1 MKVLGLFSLYQVE
14 DKLGDFC
21 PGIKIQRGGDLL
33 FWIFFLKAR
42 VTLTM
47 KRAILL
53 SKITMTAICARIAAF
68 LSPRVLGLARIQKSF
83 LAEELVLSDADRSV
97 LSFLCL

>member
-1 MKVLGLFSLYQVE
+1 MVYSLCIR
-14 DKLGDFC
+14 LRINFGTFG
-21 PGIKIQRGGDLL
+21 PGINMGWGGDLL
-33 FWIFFLKAR
+33 SCILFLKAK

-68 LSPRVLGLARIQKSF
+68 LSPRILGLVRIQKSS
-83 LAEELVLSDADRSV
+83 LAVELILSEEERSA
-97 LSFLCL
+97 LSFRYL